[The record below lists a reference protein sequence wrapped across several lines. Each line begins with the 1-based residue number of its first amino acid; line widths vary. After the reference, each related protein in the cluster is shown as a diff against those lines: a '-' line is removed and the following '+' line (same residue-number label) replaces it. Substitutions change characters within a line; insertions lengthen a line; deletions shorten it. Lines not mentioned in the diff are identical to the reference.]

1 MSDGQKRTSDAQ
13 RRAILKW
20 SQSNSERLS
29 LTFKRGH
36 REKWEAAANREQLTL
51 TQWVLKTLDAAAADL
66 VPDDDPGNF

>member
-13 RRAILKW
+13 RRAVAKW
-20 SQSNSERLS
+20 NAANVEKLN

-51 TQWVLKTLDAAAADL
+51 TQWVLKVLDAAA
-66 VPDDDPGNF
+66 VDPAPGGDPEDV